1 MLNIHLSLYMMKIL
15 LISSSGARNYD
26 RKTKMKITEQE
37 KIKIWKET
45 IELI

>member
-37 KIKIWKET
+37 KKKYGKKQ
-45 IELI
+45 LN